1 MSITSVQGPQENHS
15 SPLLHLFFEPEH
27 TIKVFTLVIVRF
39 AGLRIMRIT
48 DELFPVI
55 LRKPGKSNV
64 CHTKILLRKKARQ
77 QKALSQLFRA
87 HSTSY
92 PTGGLQSF
100 RFTIPYAAAYC
111 PPMTYIKLRAYYILF
126 QTLIQDSTR
135 LRVQIGFKPSPSLHT
150 NL

>member
-1 MSITSVQGPQENHS
+1 MSITSVQDPQENHS

-27 TIKVFTLVIVRF
+27 TIKVFALVIVLF
-39 AGLRIMRIT
+39 AGLRIT

-100 RFTIPYAAAYC
+100 RFTIPYATAYC
-111 PPMTYIKLRAYYILF
+111 PPMTDIRFATTCRRICSSF
-126 QTLIQDSTR
+126 
-135 LRVQIGFKPSPSLHT
+135 PSGKVIIT
-150 NL
+150 ACKAMR

>member
-64 CHTKILLRKKARQ
+64 CHTKILLRKKSSAT
-77 QKALSQLFRA
+77 K
-87 HSTSY
+87 
-92 PTGGLQSF
+92 
-100 RFTIPYAAAYC
+100 
-111 PPMTYIKLRAYYILF
+111 
-126 QTLIQDSTR
+126 
-135 LRVQIGFKPSPSLHT
+135 GFKPIVPSSLDILS
-150 NL
+150 NRRPAKLSLYDPLRYGVLSSDDRYSICNDLSKDL